1 MKLDRAVFFAR
12 WRREFGALR
21 APQVSAIEALL
32 AALESDRHITDIRW
46 AAYMLATVY
55 HETAATMSPIDEFG
69 STAYFEQRYGSHT
82 AVGRN
87 LGNTQPGDGARFHG
101 RGYVQLTGRRNYT
114 VMSQRLL
121 DSYGVSVDL
130 ATEPER
136 AKDILTA
143 YRVMSL
149 GMRDGSFTG
158 KSLRQYITGR
168 RCDYVNARRIINGL
182 DRAALVARHAEAFE
196 RILRAAAAAGPQPAT
211 TDAATES
218 TGTETTVT
226 TATPVAGRVAP
237 NGAAVATTGAA
248 VAATAG
254 ATAVYATSTDG
265 GGIPWPVLIVVGL
278 VLVISGTLVTLWWL
292 GRSGGGGDK

>member
-130 ATEPER
+130 ATDPER

-196 RILRAAAAAGPQPAT
+196 RILRAAAAGPQPAT

>member
-21 APQVSAIEALL
+21 APQVSDIEALL

-130 ATEPER
+130 ATDPER

-196 RILRAAAAAGPQPAT
+196 RILRAAAAGPQPAT

-237 NGAAVATTGAA
+237 NGAAVATTGTA

-278 VLVISGTLVTLWWL
+278 VLVISGTLVGLWWL

>member
-1 MKLDRAVFFAR
+1 MKFERGAFFAR

-21 APQVSAIEALL
+21 EPQVSAIEALL

-69 STAYFEQRYGSHT
+69 SSAYFERRYGSHT
-82 AVGRN
+82 SVGRK

-130 ATEPER
+130 ATDPER

-196 RILRAAAAAGPQPAT
+196 RILRAAAAGPQPAT

>member
-21 APQVSAIEALL
+21 EPQVSAIEALL

-130 ATEPER
+130 ATDPER

-196 RILRAAAAAGPQPAT
+196 RILRAAAAGPQPAT

>member
-130 ATEPER
+130 ATDPER

-196 RILRAAAAAGPQPAT
+196 RILRAAAAGPQPAT

-237 NGAAVATTGAA
+237 NGAAVATTGTA

>member
-32 AALESDRHITDIRW
+32 AALESDRHVTDIRW

-130 ATEPER
+130 ATDPER

-196 RILRAAAAAGPQPAT
+196 RILRAAAAGPQPAT

-237 NGAAVATTGAA
+237 NGAAVATTGTA

>member
-130 ATEPER
+130 AADPER

-168 RCDYVNARRIINGL
+168 RCDYTNARRIINGL

-196 RILRAAAAAGPQPAT
+196 RILRAAAGPQPAT
-211 TDAATES
+211 TDAAAES
-218 TGTETTVT
+218 TGTGTTVT

>member
-12 WRREFGALR
+12 WRREFGAFE
-21 APQVSAIEALL
+21 AFEALL

-130 ATEPER
+130 VTDPER

-196 RILRAAAAAGPQPAT
+196 RILRAAAAGPQPAT
-211 TDAATES
+211 TDAAT
-218 TGTETTVT
+218 
-226 TATPVAGRVAP
+226 
-237 NGAAVATTGAA
+237 
-248 VAATAG
+248 
-254 ATAVYATSTDG
+254 
-265 GGIPWPVLIVVGL
+265 
-278 VLVISGTLVTLWWL
+278 
-292 GRSGGGGDK
+292 

>member
-130 ATEPER
+130 ATDPER

-196 RILRAAAAAGPQPAT
+196 RILRAAAAGPQPAT

-248 VAATAG
+248 VVATAG

-292 GRSGGGGDK
+292 GRSGGGGAK